1 MNKIGTEKKV
11 GDFMSRNL
19 DEKGNISILFVII
32 IFISAIIAM
41 GFVSIGNKVIA
52 INEVQGIMDMTGVIA
67 LRNAVNE
74 TDWRLEELEVDKSK
88 AISEFQSGVKRS
100 INGNYVGDDTLL
112 KDFKLNSV
120 RVYRSDE
127 TKVREKQ
134 GKEEYYL
141 EAVGTAIYSTYSFV
155 DRATFHAVNFF
166 DFLVTDDYS
175 SVAVGGTTED
185 GDVEVII
192 RTVSKITLQGR
203 E

>member
-1 MNKIGTEKKV
+1 MEKRV
-11 GDFMSRNL
+11 GDFVNKKL
-19 DEKGNISILFVII
+19 DNKGNISILFVIA

-41 GFVSIGNKVIA
+41 SFVSIGNKVIA

-67 LRNAVNE
+67 LRSSVNE
-74 TDWRLEELEVDKSK
+74 TEWRLEGLEVDKSK
-88 AISEFQSGVKRS
+88 AISEFQRGVRRN
-100 INGNYVGDDTLL
+100 INGNYVGDSSLL

-127 TKVREKQ
+127 TKVKEKQ

-141 EAVGTAIYSTYSFV
+141 EAVGTATYSTYSFV